1 MVQGVAVSEEGASR
15 VKGYIYSRFPE
26 MKDVQP
32 RVSASEGRYVYTFK
46 KRLPLAGGG
55 DLLQVVRVVA
65 DRDGEVLKVSVSR

>member
-1 MVQGVAVSEEGASR
+1 MSKRRESK

-26 MKDVQP
+26 MEGVQP
-32 RVSASEGRYVYTFK
+32 KFSASQGRYVYTFR

-65 DRDGEVLKVSVSR
+65 DKDGEVLKVSLSR